1 MEWLAGK
8 CLKERDLD
16 VDPDRSGGEGC
27 TKILH
32 ETRSNS
38 EGKDRISRHFR
49 IDRLQRGVF
58 AGLSGIRSIEPG
70 NLIQYNR
77 RVPSTTDAGIEE
89 LCARVRAL
97 CGGPF
102 TPQTEAELRGL
113 ARKLRLAIRQHVQMA
128 KSSLSV
134 KKAAIAQRDSGS
146 E

>member
-1 MEWLAGK
+1 MKAV
-8 CLKERDLD
+8 RTF
-16 VDPDRSGGEGC
+16 C
-27 TKILH
+27 TKLGRT
-32 ETRSNS
+32 E
-38 EGKDRISRHFR
+38 KAR
-49 IDRLQRGVF
+49 IDVKAFGRLQRGVF
-58 AGLSGIRSIEPG
+58 AGLSGIGSIEPG

-113 ARKLRLAIRQHVQMA
+113 ARRLRLAIRQHVQMA

-134 KKAAIAQRDSGS
+134 KKAAIAQRDSGD